1 MERHVPEKF
10 LSKGPHAVPKRME
23 EFEIVGV
30 ERIFEFLLSLR
41 RKVLKMALF

>member
-10 LSKGPHAVPKRME
+10 LSKGPPKRME
-23 EFEIVGV
+23 EFDIVGV